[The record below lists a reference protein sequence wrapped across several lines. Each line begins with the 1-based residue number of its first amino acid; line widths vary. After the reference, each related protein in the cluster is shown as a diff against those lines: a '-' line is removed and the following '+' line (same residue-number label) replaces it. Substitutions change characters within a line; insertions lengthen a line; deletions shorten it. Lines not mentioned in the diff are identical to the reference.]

1 MWQIIYVAHD
11 KTEADKIEDKLLANG
26 FMIEVEKLSDD
37 SYQIKSLTSEAEE
50 VYEFLNENF

>member
-1 MWQIIYVAHD
+1 MWQIVYVAN
-11 KTEADKIEDKLLANG
+11 DKIEADTLESKLLANG

-37 SYQIKSLTSEAEE
+37 SYQIKSLASEAEE

>member
-1 MWQIIYVAHD
+1 MWQIVYVAND
-11 KTEADKIEDKLLANG
+11 KIEADKIEDKLLANG

-37 SYQIKSLTSEAEE
+37 SYQIKSLASEAEE

>member
-1 MWQIIYVAHD
+1 MWQIVYVAHD
-11 KTEADKIEDKLLANG
+11 KSEADKIEDKLLANG
-26 FMIEVEKLSDD
+26 FMIEIEKLSDD

>member
-37 SYQIKSLTSEAEE
+37 SYQIKSLASEAEE

>member
-1 MWQIIYVAHD
+1 MWQIVYVAND
-11 KTEADKIEDKLLANG
+11 KAEADKIEDKLLANG

-37 SYQIKSLTSEAEE
+37 SYQIKSLASEAEE